1 MQEYV
6 YATDM
11 GLNLEELGQ
20 LLKLVK
26 ADKALGKNFKYVEH
40 HKNLRMLKK
49 IYKLEIIFYFYLRVY
64 NWVQFW

>member
-49 IYKLEIIFYFYLRVY
+49 YI
-64 NWVQFW
+64 N